1 MKQELIKRDQ
11 AFGVIHT
18 YCSRNTPTLGKRL
31 LGSLFVWVVSPLV
44 SIAQIATG
52 PLQTYYTSDLSSLNG
67 ASLSGSASLTSG
79 SVHLTPNV
87 INELGGM
94 TIPASGINADKYQVE
109 FMLSISQLA
118 GSGADGLSY
127 SFGDDVS
134 ATSTAINAEY
144 GTGTKLRIGF
154 DTYTA
159 ANPSTAMG
167 IRLIYGPVAFDPGV
181 IVGIDGVLG
190 YSTDV
195 SWAGAGSV
203 PVVIDITNTGSLTLT
218 VNGAVI
224 FSNVQLP
231 ADYLNADRSNW
242 AHVFK
247 ARTGGVSQIHAVDDI
262 HIQQPLVVSQRFDYA
277 GFVYQTFTAPVAGWY
292 FVKASGARGAGAS
305 NSAFAGAPG
314 ARMNGF
320 FYFEAGEELR
330 ITAGGMGQQG
340 ANAENNVSG
349 GGGGG
354 ATTVVRVDGVNAY
367 TPLLVA
373 GGGGG
378 AGLGNPLE
386 YGLSLHPGSS
396 GQITENAGSPETQAA
411 AGSPATSGSGGGGG
425 GIAADNRGG
434 AGGAGYY
441 GDGGTHCDGPCNGNN
456 VLSYGGQAYVS
467 GNYGGSVPGGIGG
480 NGGWGGGGEGGP
492 AESSFFSN
500 TAGGGGGGGG
510 YSGGAGAENGY
521 MGGGGGSYVAPFAN
535 RIGLVDSAGVNFYDG
550 WALIQ
555 GPQIDSDG
563 DDIFDLVDN
572 CPLPNADQTDVNLDG
587 IGDACQA
594 DLVTYPFQ
602 APGGFQYFTVQ
613 TSGVYQLE
621 ARGGA
626 GAPTSN
632 GRYTGGHG
640 GYLSGY
646 TYLPAGLVLKIG
658 VGEAGQVGANT
669 VQQYS
674 GGGGGGASSIVEV
687 DVFDTNL
694 RVFMVAGGGGG
705 GGGAFGTLDA
715 DGGNGADAD
724 TDSANVYSNA
734 PGTGGAAEWQ
744 FGLGINPGA
753 GGGGFTANGASLTDV
768 GGIGDNYSADGGAAY
783 TNGYA
788 GGNAAGQLG
797 GRGGWGGGAQGGP
810 ANDDGLQGLPG
821 CGGGGGGYR
830 GGDGGGYINGVLDD
844 QVNASGGQCKLDIQ
858 LIRRT
863 AWSSFPGAP
872 DNGMVA
878 IRGPLPD
885 QDGDGFPDELDNC
898 PTEASLD
905 QSDLDLDGVGDVCD
919 ECPADHWKTA
929 PGICGCSTPDL
940 DTNGNGITDCLE
952 GIFTDYKGQQQ
963 RYVIPGAGWYLVE
976 AAGAAGGAA
985 GSYEGGLGAQMQGYF
1000 QLDSADVIRIVVGS
1014 AGEPG
1019 VLPCPGCGR
1028 VTRPEDWKAV
1038 DGICCVPTS
1047 FESSGCSLDR
1057 WTGAGGGG
1065 ASSVIR
1071 VSQPAEV
1078 LLIGGGGG
1086 GAGAQQAGFEGV
1098 ITPGANGGNSPGSN
1112 GTGGGANSNFHGG
1125 AGGGGVL
1132 GDGTTQSDAGEIRSQ
1147 GGYSTGLGPS
1157 HGGYSLNPGGDGGW
1171 GGGGEGGVYD
1181 CADITI
1187 NADGGGGGGGGYS
1200 GGGGGSKG
1208 GQGGGGGSSYSTA
1221 LCAGVNLAGVRSG
1234 NGSVTI
1240 TGPLTQV
1247 DTVVHEGPY
1256 IWPVNGLIYNASG
1269 VYSYNDVPSCI
1280 TRVLDL
1286 TVVPFPNGCESL
1298 NYIDTTVVSCTP
1310 YFWPITG
1317 ETYTESV
1324 RDTITIGC
1332 DRFALE
1338 LVIGAPL
1345 AAAPVQ
1351 GPDAVCPGTSVTYA
1365 VPAVPGAT
1373 SYLWTLP
1380 VGATGSSTT
1389 NSITVS
1395 IGEQFQGG
1403 AMSVLP
1409 VNACGDGAGAELTVS
1424 VNTAPPQP
1432 VIVQVSDTLYA
1443 SGAGSFQWELFGV
1456 TIPGATDA
1464 FLQTSTTGEYTVTV
1478 TDANG
1483 CSSTSAPF
1491 PFIATGITQVWDG
1504 AFAVQPNPNNGS
1516 FTVMTPSLPRESTL
1530 EVYAMDGRLLHS
1542 QVISAS
1548 TAVTEL
1554 SIEQPT
1560 AGLYMLRLLM
1570 GMEVLSLKVI
1580 VQP

>member
-1 MKQELIKRDQ
+1 MRSFTALLV
-11 AFGVIHT
+11 FLG
-18 YCSRNTPTLGKRL
+18 CSCATM
-31 LGSLFVWVVSPLV
+31 
-44 SIAQIATG
+44 AQIASG
-52 PLQTYYTSDLSSLNG
+52 PLQTYYTNDFSSSLNG
-67 ASLSGSASLTSG
+67 ASLSGSAALTAG
-79 SVHLTPNV
+79 SVHLTSNV

-94 TIPASGINADKYQVE
+94 TIPASGINADKYHVE
-109 FMLSISQLA
+109 FTLSTSQPA
-118 GSGADGLSY
+118 GSGADGMSY

-195 SWAGAGSV
+195 SWAGAGPV

-218 VNGAVI
+218 VNGVAI
-224 FSNVQLP
+224 FSDVQLP
-231 ADYLNADRSNW
+231 TDYLTADRSNW

-247 ARTGGVSQIHAVDDI
+247 ARTGGVSQIHTVDDVL
-262 HIQQPLVVSQRFDYA
+262 IQQPLILSQRLEYQ
-277 GFVYQTFTAPVAGWY
+277 GFVAQTFTAPVAGWY
-292 FVKASGARGAGAS
+292 FVKASGAQGGSCSNGTVAGAT
-305 NSAFAGAPG
+305 G

-320 FYFEAGEELR
+320 FFFQAGEELR
-330 ITAGGMGQQG
+330 VTVGGMGQQG
-340 ANAENNVSG
+340 ANDDNNVSG

-378 AGLGNPLE
+378 AGVVDYSSFLP
-386 YGLSLHPGSS
+386 SCS
-396 GQITENAGSPETQAA
+396 GQITENAGGSSTGSG
-411 AGSPATSGSGGGGG
+411 GSPGSGGGGG
-425 GIAADNRGG
+425 GIGADSRGG

-441 GDGGTHCDGPCNGNN
+441 GDGGTHCDGPCNGSN
-456 VLSYGGQAYVS
+456 VLAYGGQAYVG

-492 AESSFFSN
+492 ADGSGFSQS
-500 TAGGGGGGGG
+500 AGGGGGGGG
-510 YSGGAGAENGY
+510 YSGGAGAGPGRT
-521 MGGGGGSYVAPFAN
+521 GGGGGSYVAPFAN
-535 RIGLVDSAGVNFYDG
+535 RNGLVDSAGVNFHDG

-555 GPQIDSDG
+555 GPLIDSDG
-563 DDIFDLVDN
+563 DEVFGLADN
-572 CPLPNADQTDVNLDG
+572 CPLLPNADQTDVNLDG
-587 IGDACQA
+587 IGDACQS
-594 DLVTYPFQ
+594 DLVTYPYQ
-602 APGGFQYFTVQ
+602 APGFQYFTVPA
-613 TSGVYQLE
+613 SGVYQLE

-705 GGGAFGTLDA
+705 GGGAFANNDP

-734 PGTGGAAEWQ
+734 PGTGGAAVWE
-744 FGLGINPGA
+744 FDLGLNPGA

-810 ANDDGLQGLPG
+810 ANDDGLQGKPG

-830 GGDGGGYINGVLDD
+830 GGDGGGYINGGLDD

-885 QDGDGFPDELDNC
+885 QDGDGFPDEFDNC

-929 PGICGCSTPDL
+929 PGICGCSTPDV

-976 AAGAAGGAA
+976 AAGAAGGPA

-1019 VLPCPGCGR
+1019 VRPCSWCAR
-1028 VTRPEDWKAV
+1028 VTKPEDWKAK

-1071 VSQPAEV
+1071 ISQPAEV

-1098 ITPGANGGNSPGSN
+1098 ITTGANGGNSPGSI

-1125 AGGGGVL
+1125 AGGGGIS
-1132 GDGTTQSDAGEIRSQ
+1132 GDGTTQSDAGEVRSQ

-1171 GGGGEGGVYD
+1171 GGGGEGGVYN
-1181 CADITI
+1181 CGDIAF

-1200 GGGGGSKG
+1200 GGGGGSNG
-1208 GQGGGGGSSYSTA
+1208 GQGGGGGGSYSTA
-1221 LCAGVNLAGVRSG
+1221 LCAGISLAGVRSG
-1234 NGSVTI
+1234 NGRVTI

-1256 IWPVNGLIYNASG
+1256 IWSANGLIYGTSG
-1269 VYSYNDVPSCI
+1269 VYSYNDVASCI

-1298 NYIDTTVVSCTP
+1298 NYVDTTVVSCTP
-1310 YFWPITG
+1310 YFWPLTG

-1324 RDTITIGC
+1324 EDTITIGC
-1332 DRFALE
+1332 DRYSLT
-1338 LVIGAPL
+1338 LVIGAPF
-1345 AAAPVQ
+1345 AADPVQ
-1351 GPDAVCPGTSVTYA
+1351 GPVALCSGTSATYS
-1365 VPAVPGAT
+1365 VPVVPGAA
-1373 SYLWTLP
+1373 SYQWTLP
-1380 VGATGSSTT
+1380 VGVTGSSIS
-1389 NSITVS
+1389 NSIPVTVD
-1395 IGEQFQGG
+1395 GQFQGG
-1403 AMSVLP
+1403 LISVVPL
-1409 VNACGDGAGAELTVS
+1409 NACGAGTGADLAVS
-1424 VNTAPPQP
+1424 VSQPPAEP
-1432 VIVQVSDTLYA
+1432 VIVQGSDTLYA
-1443 SGAGSFQWELFGV
+1443 SGAGSFQWALFGV
-1456 TIPGATDA
+1456 PIPGATEA
-1464 FLQTSTTGEYTVTV
+1464 FLQSFTSGEYTVTV
-1478 TDANG
+1478 TDVNG
-1483 CSSTSAPF
+1483 CSSTSAPYA
-1491 PFIATGITQVWDG
+1491 FIATGINQVWDG
-1504 AFAVQPNPNNGS
+1504 SFAVQPNPNNGS
-1516 FTVMTPSLPRESTL
+1516 FTVITPSLAVDATL

-1542 QVISAS
+1542 QRISAS
-1548 TAVTEL
+1548 TRLTEL
-1554 SIEQPT
+1554 SIEQPA
-1560 AGLYMLRLLM
+1560 AGLYMLRLLV
-1570 GMEVLSLKVI
+1570 GVDVWSLKVV
-1580 VQP
+1580 VQR